1 MSQLIERTL
10 DEAEAARKAEKALV
24 WKIDLLLSAFGEFLQ
39 PFLRSP
45 ALSRNLGLCLLS
57 ARSLFALNWAD
68 MLPKTRATK
77 REASSGRVCELTTLT
92 RLLSISSVFSAAS
105 RHHLWSSI
113 LRQGYPWLGRRLRHN
128 QGPPSVDDVGQWRGL
143 DPPLLVRVPT
153 DSDRHMC

>member
-68 MLPKTRATK
+68 A
-77 REASSGRVCELTTLT
+77 E
-92 RLLSISSVFSAAS
+92 
-105 RHHLWSSI
+105 
-113 LRQGYPWLGRRLRHN
+113 N
-128 QGPPSVDDVGQWRGL
+128 QGDKERRAPAESV
-143 DPPLLVRVPT
+143 
-153 DSDRHMC
+153 S